1 MGGYVV
7 LTNRKRAVVA
17 LAHSVA
23 FLALATYGLRG
34 SARPLQWTSPP
45 SLWAMP
51 VIYLVVSTVLI
62 VLTKLAGNAS
72 ERLYF
77 GFCAT
82 SASFG
87 LARQIGGDPQL
98 HVAVYVRVTML
109 ACAVLTGLWILR
121 GYRTVLAEPAA

>member
-1 MGGYVV
+1 M
-7 LTNRKRAVVA
+7 VA

-34 SARPLQWTSPP
+34 SVRPLQWTSPP

-51 VIYLVVSTVLI
+51 VIYLAVSTVLI
-62 VLTKLAGNAS
+62 VLTRLAGNKS

-77 GFCAT
+77 GFSAT
-82 SASFG
+82 STSFG
-87 LARQIGGDPQL
+87 LARQIAGDPQL

-109 ACAVLTGLWILR
+109 ACAVFTGLWILR
-121 GYRTVLAEPAA
+121 RYRTVLSEPAADHLKLDPRAN